1 MMRYLL
7 AIGLLLSL
15 LGCDSNTPSTKTI
28 LNNTS
33 EDDAMT
39 LALSSP
45 PESAEYLA
53 AKRFVE
59 LVDEKTQ
66 GEVKIRFVESS
77 SRVSDR
83 EMVAAVQKG
92 LLDFTITP
100 TSRLSYIAPD
110 MQLFDLPF
118 LFEDE
123 AAVDRVF
130 DSSAAKLLLSKLD
143 IQGLV
148 GLSLW
153 RGGFKQLMT
162 TSPLEA
168 PEDFQQRRFKIM
180 ESPLLRE
187 QFKLWGGATVPI
199 AARHTEN
206 AFQKEA
212 IDGQEDTIANMAGI
226 NVENANVL
234 ITNHGYVSFVVA
246 MSLKSHNALSP
257 TNRKAVRAAAKE
269 ATAYQY
275 ELANQQHAQALDT
288 LKSKA
293 TVSNASSTLT
303 RWLKDESDTLLER
316 YRQRL
321 GTAMVEQILQAR
333 ENWAE
338 PHPEKI
344 LVALDADLSGNSA
357 NSGLSIRRGIE
368 LAIDEINAQGG
379 LLGKEVALVARDN
392 SMIPSR
398 GLDNLETFA
407 ELPNLIGVF
416 SGISSPVVL
425 AQLDYIHHKKVLMLA
440 PWAAATPI
448 IDNTKSPNYVFR
460 VSVRDE
466 YAAEFL
472 LNGALEISD
481 NVGLLLVNNG
491 WGRSNYKGLT
501 EALDKRNLSASH
513 IEWFNWGERD
523 FSSKVDRLIK
533 KGADVVIYVGNPVE
547 GEKFVSELAQ
557 RVSPPSVISHWGI
570 TGSDFAQKASVALER
585 VDLRVLQTFSFID
598 NNDAEV
604 SDLAKRYHLRYS
616 TSEPTE
622 IVAPSGTAHAYD
634 LMNMLATATTR
645 AGKVDMTRIRNEM
658 QKIDKHSGLMKNY
671 IKPFANGNQDA
682 LERSDYIFARY
693 QNGALYPVGS
703 KNTSKNT
710 ASNEKTRPMEN
721 AP

>member
-1 MMRYLL
+1 MKRYLA
-7 AIGLLLSL
+7 AIGFLLSL
-15 LGCDSNTPSTKTI
+15 LGCDSNAPSTKAISSNTAEDNSMTI
-28 LNNTS
+28 ALTS
-33 EDDAMT
+33 H
-39 LALSSP
+39 

-53 AKRFVE
+53 AKRFAE
-59 LVDEKTQ
+59 LVDEKTK
-66 GEVKIRFVESS
+66 GEIKIKFIESN
-77 SRVSDR
+77 SRISDR

-143 IQGLV
+143 IQGLI
-148 GLSLW
+148 GLSMW
-153 RGGFKQLMT
+153 RGGFKQIMT
-162 TSPLEA
+162 TSPLDA

-180 ESPLLRE
+180 ESPLLRD
-187 QFKLWGGATVPI
+187 QFKAWGGATVPI

-206 AFQKEA
+206 AFKKEA
-212 IDGQEDTIANMAGI
+212 IDGQEDTIANMASI
-226 NVENANVL
+226 NVDDANVL
-234 ITNHGYVSFVVA
+234 MTNHGYLSFVVA

-257 TNRKAVRAAAKE
+257 TNRKAVRAAARE
-269 ATAYQY
+269 ATKYQY
-275 ELANQQHAQALDT
+275 DLSIQQNAQALDI
-288 LKSKA
+288 LKAKT
-293 TVSNASSTLT
+293 TVSNASPALI
-303 RWLKDESDTLLER
+303 RWLKEESGLLLER
-316 YRQRL
+316 YRLRL

-338 PHPEKI
+338 PHPEKL

-368 LAIDEINAQGG
+368 LAIDEINEQGG

-425 AQLDYIHHKKVLMLA
+425 AQLDLIHHKKVLMLA

-448 IDNTKSPNYVFR
+448 IDNTKSPNFVFR

-491 WGRSNYKGLT
+491 WGRSNYTGLT
-501 EALDKRNLSASH
+501 EALSKRKLSPSH

-533 KGADVVIYVGNPVE
+533 KGAEVVIYVGNPVE

-598 NNDAEV
+598 NNDADV
-604 SDLAKRYHLRYS
+604 SNLAKRYHLRYS

-645 AGKVDMTRIRNEM
+645 AGKVDMTSIRNEM

-671 IKPFANGNQDA
+671 VEPFAHGNQDA

-693 QNGALYPVGS
+693 QDGALYPVGS
-703 KNTSKNT
+703 KHTPRDTVNS
-710 ASNEKTRPMEN
+710 EKKRPMEN
-721 AP
+721 TP